1 MIRGIIF
8 GPGTLVLGGGAALL
22 VGFLAVGFILPST
35 WQATAEATI
44 GAPLDSV
51 QALLDSPEGWRRWTP
66 WPDSTAPGPGPE
78 KGPGASMTWSDPELG
93 SGAFRIV
100 TVNVGASVDG
110 PRTIAYSVEVEGA
123 AGGALQTQG
132 TLTLNARGDSTRV
145 VWREE
150 GDLGNNPLMGYWALS
165 MERAQGTEMGKSLDR
180 LAEVAGG
187 AQITSSPEPTR

>member
-1 MIRGIIF
+1 MIRGVF

-35 WQATAEATI
+35 WQATAEARI
-44 GAPLDSV
+44 DAPMDSV

-66 WPDSTAPGPGPE
+66 WPDSTAPAPGPE

-100 TVNVGASVDG
+100 DVDVGASVNG
-110 PRTIAYSVEVEGA
+110 PRTIVYAVEVEGA
-123 AGGALQTQG
+123 AGGALRTQG
-132 TLTLNARGDSTRV
+132 TVTLEAVGASTRV
-145 VWREE
+145 VWQEE
-150 GDLGNNPLMGYWALS
+150 GDLGSNPLMGYWALS

-187 AQITSSPEPTR
+187 SQVTSSPEPTR